1 MKNEKIKEAFE
12 KAKPAV
18 TKVVR
23 FTIITVALVA
33 SFLVGRFTEN
43 YKQKKNAEQEMEI
56 ISPMTRVQKED
67 VNIAIDE
74 TNNLIIIDEESGKYT
89 IYQDSIG
96 HAIFKLYAR
105 SIWTQHDESN

>member
-1 MKNEKIKEAFE
+1 MVEE
-12 KAKPAV
+12 
-18 TKVVR
+18 VV
-23 FTIITVALVA
+23 
-33 SFLVGRFTEN
+33 
-43 YKQKKNAEQEMEI
+43 
-56 ISPMTRVQKED
+56 SPMTRVQKED

-74 TNNLIIIDEESGKYT
+74 TNNLLIIDNESGDYI